1 MGKLWVFF
9 VTFEVKGKLWV
20 VLVTFEVIG
29 KLGNQGKARG
39 CAYNI

>member
-1 MGKLWVFF
+1 MEKLWVFF

-29 KLGNQGKARG
+29 KLGNKGEAMG
-39 CAYNI
+39 FM

>member
-29 KLGNQGKARG
+29 KLGNQGEAMG
-39 CAYNI
+39 CL

>member
-9 VTFEVKGKLWV
+9 VIFEVKGKLWV

-29 KLGNQGKARG
+29 KLGNQGEAMG
-39 CAYNI
+39 FM

>member
-29 KLGNQGKARG
+29 KLGNQGEAMG
-39 CAYNI
+39 FM